1 MAAKRNINDIQ
12 SNIEKLNQKI
22 EEEKALLLKLETEKI
37 TEIGKTYFA
46 ILKLNDKDITL
57 DQAITNVKNDLKNKK
72 EEKKNNL

>member
-72 EEKKNNL
+72 EEKKSNL

>member
-72 EEKKNNL
+72 EEKKNKL

>member
-37 TEIGKTYFA
+37 TEIGKTYLA

-72 EEKKNNL
+72 EEKKSNL